1 MDRGQF
7 LMTELSAKD
16 LVVLSKDQVP
26 DPLVKKICERM
37 INRSNVGIKKYGNTM
52 DQVNMDLKA
61 AIENTIEEL
70 LDAAVYLEKAKE
82 SLK

>member
-1 MDRGQF
+1 
-7 LMTELSAKD
+7 MTDLSTKD
-16 LVVLSKDQVP
+16 LVILSKDLVP
-26 DPLVKKICERM
+26 DPLVRKICERV

-52 DQVNMDLKA
+52 EQINMDLKS